1 MKILVFLLLTTIMG
15 VALLSD
21 NTKKKIFAANAE
33 NKNSVIGT
41 KNASIDF
48 IIGKWNGTGFVTDA
62 NGLQQYI
69 EIQEDNVRL
78 SEYQYQIVGI
88 GKNPVNKFTYSY
100 TKLIYFNKK
109 MNAWFTN
116 GRVQNNILQDSP
128 TVFTENNVFSYSY
141 YDIYSTLIRHTT
153 VRETDDSFTETQEK
167 WGQNGWDKTAWFR
180 MERNFTNKINT
191 VNQ

>member
-1 MKILVFLLLTTIMG
+1 MKILVFLLLTTVLG

-21 NTKKKIFAANAE
+21 STRNKISASNTE
-33 NKNSVIGT
+33 NKNAVIST
-41 KNASIDF
+41 NNSAIDF

-69 EIQEDNVRL
+69 EIQEDNARL
-78 SEYQYQIVGI
+78 SEYEYQIVGV
-88 GKNPVNKFTYSY
+88 GKNPVNKFIFSY

-109 MNAWFTN
+109 MNAWFTK
-116 GRVQNNILQDSP
+116 GTIQNNILQDSP

-141 YDIYSTLIRHTT
+141 YDIYSTLVRHIT

-180 MERNFTNKINT
+180 MERNFTNIINPI
-191 VNQ
+191 NK